1 LKVGK
6 EHTLHIWPGTSGFS
20 YKEWKGG
27 FYPDDSK
34 PDDWLRF
41 YASKLPTVE
50 INNTFY
56 RMPSRSVLEGWAQD
70 VPLSFRFVIKSTRRI
85 THFKRLRGVEDE
97 LGFLQQNLELLGPTL
112 GPVLF
117 QLPPKMPKDL
127 PRLQEFLM
135 QIPQA
140 WRSVV
145 QFGDTRW
152 LEDDVFAALRS
163 ENVALCLTD
172 EEKKATPMVST
183 ADWGYVRLRNEVY
196 SDAALQEWIQKFK
209 AMGWQ
214 EVFVFFKHETDA
226 PLLATRLQELATL

>member
-1 LKVGK
+1 MQ
-6 EHTLHIWPGTSGFS
+6 IWPGTSGFS

-27 FYPDDSK
+27 FYPEDSK
-34 PDDWLRF
+34 PADWLQF

-56 RMPSRSVLEGWAQD
+56 RMPKAAVLEGWAQG
-70 VPLSFRFVIKSTRRI
+70 VPQSFRFVIKCTRRI
-85 THFKRLRGVEDE
+85 THFKRLLGVEDE

-135 QIPQA
+135 QLPKS
-140 WRSVV
+140 WRCVV

-152 LEDDVFAALRS
+152 FEDDVFAALNR

-172 EEKKATPMVST
+172 EEKKATPMLST
-183 ADWGYVRLRNEVY
+183 ADWGYVRLRNEKY
-196 SDAALQEWIQKFK
+196 TDAELKKWIKQFK
-209 AMGWQ
+209 ELGWQ

-226 PLLATRLQELATL
+226 PHLAARLQDLAQTAG